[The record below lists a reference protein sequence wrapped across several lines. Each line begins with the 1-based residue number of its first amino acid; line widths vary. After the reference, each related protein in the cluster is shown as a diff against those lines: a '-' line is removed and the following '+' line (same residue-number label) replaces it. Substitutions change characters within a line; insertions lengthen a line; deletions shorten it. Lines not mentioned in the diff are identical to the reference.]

1 MKVSELYAQLDKIA
15 PFSDSEAWDNTGLL
29 VGDMNAQVS
38 GVLTA
43 LDCNK
48 ETVDEAIDKDLNVI
62 VSHHP
67 LIFSKMASVNE
78 DSIGQIVRKLI
89 KHDINLIAMHTNLD
103 HQADG
108 VSHMIAKRLGY
119 EKTEILLQHQGNFKK
134 LRVNITVDDKE
145 DFKENMLNTAS
156 LGRMGDYSDVS
167 FEYPVKGQ
175 FKPNDQANPTLGESG
190 ELEFV
195 DEYVLEFIFDGR
207 DIKDVVSNIYKYHP
221 FEEPAFDIISIDR
234 KRDSGLGVSFECQT
248 TLDDLKDKIEDII
261 KRPIVNIVK
270 ANDKAIKKV
279 GIIGGSGMSYA
290 DEAFKEGIDVLI
302 TGDVKYH
309 EAYDAKLNGQNIID
323 AGHYLEF
330 LMKDGLKE
338 LIEKNIEVEVFAS
351 EISTNPFE

>member
-89 KHDINLIAMHTNLD
+89 KHYINLIAMHTNLD

-175 FKPNDQANPTLGESG
+175 FKPNDQANPTLGQSG

-248 TLDDLKDKIEDII
+248 TLDDLKEKIEEII
-261 KRPIVNIVK
+261 KRPIVYLVK
-270 ANDKAIKKV
+270 ANDKAINKV

-290 DEAFKEGIDVLI
+290 VEAFKEGIDVLI

-309 EAYDAKLNGQNIID
+309 EAYDAKFNGQNIID

-338 LIEKNIEVEVFAS
+338 LNEKNIEVEVFAS

>member
-119 EKTEILLQHQGNFKK
+119 ENTEILLQHQGNFKK

-145 DFKENMLNTAS
+145 EFKENMLNTAS

-248 TLDDLKDKIEDII
+248 TLEDLKEKIEEII
-261 KRPIVNIVK
+261 KRPIVNLVK
-270 ANDKAIKKV
+270 ANDKAINKV

-290 DEAFKEGIDVLI
+290 VEAFKEGIDVLI

-309 EAYDAKLNGQNIID
+309 EAYDAKFNGQNIID

>member
-175 FKPNDQANPTLGESG
+175 FKPNDQANPTLGQSG

-248 TLDDLKDKIEDII
+248 TLEDLKEKIEEII
-261 KRPIVNIVK
+261 KRPIVNLVK
-270 ANDKAIKKV
+270 ANDKAINKV

-290 DEAFKEGIDVLI
+290 VEAFKEGIDVLI

-309 EAYDAKLNGQNIID
+309 EAYDAKFNGQNIID